1 MTNTL
6 IKDRNELEKII
17 NRIKFISGVKRSGT
31 KKFNDYFLN
40 NVDENGFTQ
49 KLADADRGLEDDKV
63 MRVYNIIID
72 FNILSYDIDKIA
84 NALPILNNNQ
94 VMKIILFLYDN
105 KITDDAYNLNN
116 DSEIARAENDTTIDY
131 LNRERIKVED
141 APSMDNNQYIKI
153 AELINNDLK
162 NIIYSANFNEDCK
175 DEIKEYIQIN
185 LNDINDRQWFE
196 DELINNQVELF
207 GIINKYDKDANNYI
221 NSKIYDLAMKHMY
234 IEDGKFKIK

>member
-49 KLADADRGLEDDKV
+49 KLAESDRGLEDDKV
-63 MRVYNIIID
+63 MKVYNIIID

-94 VMKIILFLYDN
+94 VIKIILFLYDN
-105 KITDDAYNLNN
+105 KIDDDAYNLNN
-116 DSEIARAENDTTIDY
+116 DSEIARAENDTIIDY
-131 LNRERIKVED
+131 LNKKRIKVEE
-141 APSMDNNQYIKI
+141 APSMNNNQYIKI

-162 NIIYSANFNEDCK
+162 NIIYSTKFNEDCK
-175 DEIKEYIQIN
+175 DEIKEYIQTN
-185 LNDINDRQWFE
+185 LSNIDDKQWF
-196 DELINNQVELF
+196 
-207 GIINKYDKDANNYI
+207 
-221 NSKIYDLAMKHMY
+221 
-234 IEDGKFKIK
+234 